1 MEMSMPEVLSRD
13 LNTKYRECQKIVD
26 FIRHLGFKADLN
38 INNILFPSIR
48 DIQRTLEYTVE
59 YITNS
64 DSGVLDFGDNIS
76 EKNYAKIKIHKQL
89 LTWSKE
95 TWLVPELRNINKN
108 ISIKKSLINID
119 KSKLNILKKKTNSIN
134 NYSISENLNTLSHN
148 KLEELYSSENAKLI
162 TEDDY
167 NLSNTNFLKIQNS
180 NLIVEKLKRKNKVV
194 NHEKTTNQQFL
205 DLINNRGNLVEFIQ
219 KNYYENNFINNIKI
233 LEKKNKEIYGTF
245 KSTNNFQNYSSLNKE
260 SKLDTTSNIKDDNQ
274 NQKLIYQKKIDSM
287 IDNYEKEKE
296 AKSLEIRGLSIKIQ
310 NIITTIQQQKN
321 SFSEN
326 ENKKEILNSVILEMS
341 HKNENLLKEIEEKLE
356 TFEQI
361 QKLNNKEIKEDEINL
376 EVSSLEK
383 KYDEMI
389 SNWDEYSGQAKSRI
403 EELKNSIETKKKEY
417 NFKYEKIS
425 QIKKEIDDIST
436 KIGIKN
442 ELANFLNEEYQ
453 KIPMDINRNKFITK
467 ISELTSSIS
476 QEKNKIYN
484 YISDLKNLENQIHN
498 INETIRKVDNELEDK
513 LYQDVKSNSSLKD
526 LYASF
531 IKIRDG
537 YNVIQKNIID
547 TQHLKT
553 KLKELENKVED
564 YQLKLKSYDINQ
576 LKEQVEILRIEN
588 SKVFK

>member
-1 MEMSMPEVLSRD
+1 MEMSMPDVLSRD

-26 FIRHLGFKADLN
+26 FIKHLGYKADLN
-38 INNILFPSIR
+38 LNNILFPSIR
-48 DIQRTLEYTVE
+48 DIQRTLEYTLE

-64 DSGVLDFGDNIS
+64 DTGVLDYGDNIS
-76 EKNYAKIKIHKQL
+76 EKNFVKIKIHKQL
-89 LTWSKE
+89 LSWSKE
-95 TWLVPELRNINKN
+95 TWLVPELNQFKN
-108 ISIKKSLINID
+108 IDFDKSLLKID
-119 KSKLNILKKKTNSIN
+119 KSKLNIIKKKINSISN
-134 NYSISENLNTLSHN
+134 NSIPENLSTISQN
-148 KLEELYSSENAKLI
+148 KLEELYCSENAKII

-167 NLSNTNFLKIQNS
+167 NLSISSFMKNQNS
-180 NLIVEKLKRKNKVV
+180 NYIVEKLKRKNKVV

-205 DLINNRGNLVEFIQ
+205 DLINKRGNLVQFIQ
-219 KNYYENNFINNIKI
+219 KNYFENNFINNIKI
-233 LEKKNKEIYGTF
+233 IEKKNKEIYGTF
-245 KSTNNFQNYSSLNKE
+245 KSTKNIQNDSTLLNE
-260 SKLDTTSNIKDDNQ
+260 NKLDSTSNTQDENQ
-274 NQKLIYQKKIDSM
+274 NQKLMYQKKLDSM
-287 IDNYEKEKE
+287 IENYEKEKE
-296 AKSLEIRGLSIKIQ
+296 AKSFEIRDLSLKIQ

-321 SFSEN
+321 CLLEN
-326 ENKKEILNSVILEMS
+326 ENKKENLNSIILELS
-341 HKNENLLKEIEEKLE
+341 HKNEGLLKEIEEKLE

-361 QKLNNKEIKEDEINL
+361 QKLNKKEINEDEINS
-376 EVSSLEK
+376 EVSSLER

-403 EELKNSIETKKKEY
+403 EDLKNSIETKKKEY

-425 QIKKEIDDIST
+425 QIKKEIDEMST
-436 KIGIKN
+436 KIGLKS

-513 LYQDVKSNSSLKD
+513 LYQDVKNNSSLKD

-547 TQHLKT
+547 TQHFKT

-564 YQLKLKSYDINQ
+564 YQMKLKSYDINQ
-576 LKEQVEILRIEN
+576 LKEQVEVLRIEN